1 MRQLFDVMETKF
13 PITSKTL
20 RGDRTASD
28 KKHVA
33 YCDPPQAANLAGGIL
48 YVIGGKVVKEERI
61 NLEIWAE
68 SIQKEEK
75 NHLLENCSSESSFVK
90 LIFPEDGELK
100 KQLERL
106 EEADT
111 EPLLVISSDQRI
123 LDLAAEKNVTAIGY
137 QPPHSGSF
145 LKADMVVEGFDEI
158 NPGFFLRTYE
168 RHFHIPWT
176 ITETKRCIIRE
187 FSMQDLDALY
197 DMYQE
202 AGMTDYME
210 ALYCYEEEREYQ
222 KAYIENMYRFY
233 GYGMWLVFEK
243 ETGELVGRAG
253 IEHSEKLEGEY
264 ELGYAVRTKYQGQG
278 YAFEVCQAII
288 AYAAMELEIPKLHC
302 MIQKENTKSI
312 KLAEKLGFS
321 FEKELLDE
329 EKTTFDFVK
338 ILTSR

>member
-1 MRQLFDVMETKF
+1 M
-13 PITSKTL
+13 
-20 RGDRTASD
+20 
-28 KKHVA
+28 
-33 YCDPPQAANLAGGIL
+33 
-48 YVIGGKVVKEERI
+48 

-68 SIQKEEK
+68 SIPKEEK
-75 NHLLENCSSESSFVK
+75 NHLLENCCSESSFVK
-90 LIFPEDGELK
+90 LIFPEGGELK
-100 KQLERL
+100 KRLERL

-111 EPLLVISSDQRI
+111 DPWIVISSEQRI

-158 NPGFFLRTYE
+158 DPGFFLRTYE

-210 ALYCYEEEREYQ
+210 DLYCYEEEREYQ
-222 KAYIENMYRFY
+222 EAYIENMYRFY

-253 IEHSEKLEGEY
+253 IEHSEKLEGEF
-264 ELGYAVRTKYQGQG
+264 ELGYAVRTKYQKQG
-278 YAFEVCQAII
+278 YAFEACQAII

-302 MIQKENTKSI
+302 LIQKENTKSI
-312 KLAEKLGFS
+312 KLAEKLDFS
-321 FEKELLDE
+321 FEKELLDG

>member
-1 MRQLFDVMETKF
+1 MRQFFDVIGNF
-13 PITSKTL
+13 VSITSKTL
-20 RGDRTASD
+20 REDRTAAD

-33 YCDPPQAANLAGGIL
+33 YCDPPQAENLAGEIL

-68 SIQKEEK
+68 SIPKEEK

-90 LIFPEDGELK
+90 LIFLEDGELK

-158 NPGFFLRTYE
+158 DQGFFLRTYE
-168 RHFHIPWT
+168 RHFYIPWT
-176 ITETKRCIIRE
+176 IAETKRCIIRE

-253 IEHSEKLEGEY
+253 IEHSEKLEGEF
-264 ELGYAVRTKYQGQG
+264 ELGYAVRTKYQKQG
-278 YAFEVCQAII
+278 YAFEACQAII
-288 AYAAMELEIPKLHC
+288 AYAATELEISKLHC
-302 MIQKENTKSI
+302 LIQKDNTKSI
-312 KLAEKLGFS
+312 KLAKKMGFS

>member
-1 MRQLFDVMETKF
+1 M
-13 PITSKTL
+13 
-20 RGDRTASD
+20 
-28 KKHVA
+28 
-33 YCDPPQAANLAGGIL
+33 
-48 YVIGGKVVKEERI
+48 

-68 SIQKEEK
+68 NIPKEEK
-75 NHLLENCSSESSFVK
+75 NRLLENCCKESSSVK
-90 LIFPEDGELK
+90 LIFPEGGELK
-100 KQLERL
+100 KRLDRL
-106 EEADT
+106 EETDT
-111 EPLLVISSDQRI
+111 DPWIVISSEQRI
-123 LDLAAEKNVTAIGY
+123 LTLAAEKNVTAIGY
-137 QPPHSGSF
+137 QPPHSGCF
-145 LKADMVVEGFDEI
+145 LKADMVVEGFEEI
-158 NPGFFLRTYE
+158 DPAFFLRIYE
-168 RHFHIPWT
+168 RHFQIPWT

-202 AGMTDYME
+202 VGMTDYME
-210 ALYCYEEEREYQ
+210 ALYGYEEEREYQ

-264 ELGYAVRTKYQGQG
+264 ELGYAVRTKYQRQG
-278 YAFEVCQAII
+278 YAFEACQAII

-302 MIQKENTKSI
+302 MIQKENIKSI

-329 EKTTFDFVK
+329 EKTSFDFVK

>member
-202 AGMTDYME
+202 VGMTDYME
-210 ALYCYEEEREYQ
+210 ALYGYEEEREYQ

-253 IEHSEKLEGEY
+253 IEHSEKLEGEF
-264 ELGYAVRTKYQGQG
+264 ELGYAVRTKYQKQG
-278 YAFEVCQAII
+278 YAFEACQAII
-288 AYAAMELEIPKLHC
+288 AYAATELEISKLHC
-302 MIQKENTKSI
+302 LIQKDNTKSI
-312 KLAEKLGFS
+312 KLAKKMGFS

>member
-1 MRQLFDVMETKF
+1 M
-13 PITSKTL
+13 
-20 RGDRTASD
+20 
-28 KKHVA
+28 
-33 YCDPPQAANLAGGIL
+33 
-48 YVIGGKVVKEERI
+48 

-68 SIQKEEK
+68 NIPKEEK
-75 NHLLENCSSESSFVK
+75 NRLTENCCSESSFVK
-90 LIFPEDGELK
+90 LIFQEDGELK
-100 KQLERL
+100 KRLERL

-158 NPGFFLRTYE
+158 DPGFFLRTYE

-176 ITETKRCIIRE
+176 IAETKRCIIRE

-253 IEHSEKLEGEY
+253 IEHSEKLEGEF
-264 ELGYAVRTKYQGQG
+264 ELGYAVRTKYQKQG
-278 YAFEVCQAII
+278 YAFEACQAII
-288 AYAAMELEIPKLHC
+288 AYAAIELEISKLHC
-302 MIQKENTKSI
+302 LIQKDNTKSI
-312 KLAEKLGFS
+312 KLAKKMGFS

>member
-1 MRQLFDVMETKF
+1 M
-13 PITSKTL
+13 
-20 RGDRTASD
+20 
-28 KKHVA
+28 
-33 YCDPPQAANLAGGIL
+33 
-48 YVIGGKVVKEERI
+48 KEERI

-158 NPGFFLRTYE
+158 DPGFFLRTYE

-176 ITETKRCIIRE
+176 IAETKRCIIRE

-243 ETGELVGRAG
+243 ETGGLVGRAG
-253 IEHSEKLEGEY
+253 IEHSEKLEGEF
-264 ELGYAVRTKYQGQG
+264 ELGYAVRTKYQKQG
-278 YAFEVCQAII
+278 YAFEACQAII
-288 AYAAMELEIPKLHC
+288 AYAATELEISKLHC
-302 MIQKENTKSI
+302 LIQKDNTKSI
-312 KLAEKLGFS
+312 KLAKKMGFS

>member
-1 MRQLFDVMETKF
+1 M
-13 PITSKTL
+13 
-20 RGDRTASD
+20 
-28 KKHVA
+28 
-33 YCDPPQAANLAGGIL
+33 
-48 YVIGGKVVKEERI
+48 

-68 SIQKEEK
+68 NIPKEEK
-75 NHLLENCSSESSFVK
+75 NRLLENCCKESSSVK
-90 LIFPEDGELK
+90 LIFPEGGELK
-100 KQLERL
+100 KRLERL

-111 EPLLVISSDQRI
+111 DPWIVISSEQRI
-123 LDLAAEKNVTAIGY
+123 LTLAAEKNVTAIGY
-137 QPPHSGSF
+137 QPPHSGCF
-145 LKADMVVEGFDEI
+145 LKADMVVEGFEEI
-158 NPGFFLRTYE
+158 DPAFFLRIYE

-253 IEHSEKLEGEY
+253 IEHSEKLEGEF
-264 ELGYAVRTKYQGQG
+264 ELGYAVRTKYQRQG
-278 YAFEVCQAII
+278 YAFEACQAII
-288 AYAAMELEIPKLHC
+288 AYAATELEIPKLHGI
-302 MIQKENTKSI
+302 IQKVNIKSI
-312 KLAEKLGFS
+312 TLAEKLGFS
-321 FEKELLDE
+321 FEKELLDK
-329 EKTTFDFVK
+329 EKTSLDFVK